1 VAILTNQS
9 LINEKSNS
17 MNCIIVD
24 DDNLSIK
31 IIEEF
36 VLRTDGLNLMGAFS
50 SAVEAVNM
58 LNNNTGTPVHL
69 IFLDIEMPEMS
80 GIEFLKALNVIPQV
94 VIYSSEEK
102 YALESY
108 EYDVTDYLLKPVTYG
123 RFIKSVSRARERFE
137 KKESPVKQSTEI
149 FIKNNSSLVRVK
161 YDDILWIEALE
172 NYVVLNTFREKYT
185 IHFTMKSIT
194 DRMPSDRFMRIHR
207 SYIVNFSKIKAIEDN
222 SVIIKTDNG
231 NKIIPIGKSYRDKL
245 LDDINLITR

>member
-1 VAILTNQS
+1 
-9 LINEKSNS
+9 

-24 DDNLSIK
+24 DDSLSIK

-36 VLRTDGLNLMGAFS
+36 VNRMEGLTLMGSFS

-58 LNNNTGTPVHL
+58 LNNNYEEIPIHL

-80 GIEFLKALNVIPQV
+80 GIDFLKALDVIPQV
-94 VIYSSEEK
+94 IIYSSEEK

-108 EYDVTDYLLKPVTYG
+108 EYDVTDYLLKPVNYG
-123 RFIKSVSRARERFE
+123 RFIKAVGRARERFE
-137 KKESPVKQSTEI
+137 KKELPVKESTEI

-185 IHFTMKSIT
+185 IHFTMKSIA
-194 DRMPSDRFMRIHR
+194 DRMPSDKFMRIHR
-207 SYIVNFSKIKAIEDN
+207 SYIVNFSKISAIEDN
-222 SVIIKTDNG
+222 SVIIKIDNG
-231 NKIIPIGKSYRDKL
+231 NKLIPIGKSYKEKL
-245 LDDINLITR
+245 LNDINLISR